1 MKSLDIEQAYEEL
14 IASPVTD
21 TKTQFVFDAINE
33 LKKINTEVTSTTE
46 AFGYKLFPDT
56 RVHIGEY
63 GKADELNT
71 RFFCHNNGSALSS
84 FSKEEIALVTGFG
97 TTDSPSPGTLSMIF
111 RLLELQK
118 NAGIYVSAI
127 VSDFGTLNS
136 RNIHADT
143 SAKLTLQFIQFIEN
157 LGFDYNCGELRTH
170 NNKAYGALLPLVTS
184 CLSISDFVEY
194 TEATDNQYQNLEIFR
209 GDFAMYTYKAM
220 MATDILLPLVIHNKK
235 AIVVTTG
242 LEEHYHPNF
251 ARFVG
256 NRFKELGGGYDSL
269 IPDCFQISALYSKMI
284 NGFFPYAKMSR
295 SIPGSSLC
303 IGDTEK
309 SITEKIRLSD
319 DISNIVIYQ
328 MMELMTGWDEHK
340 IQSAKRA
347 LLENNGWKEYKEEF
361 LSLLLSL
368 KKIWENSKP
377 KNYVSFSDFVFGG
390 INRNTVDA

>member
-1 MKSLDIEQAYEEL
+1 MLLSCPFNLDRPA
-14 IASPVTD
+14 
-21 TKTQFVFDAINE
+21 N
-33 LKKINTEVTSTTE
+33 
-46 AFGYKLFPDT
+46 
-56 RVHIGEY
+56 IGEY

-71 RFFCHNNGSALSS
+71 RFLCHNNGSALSS